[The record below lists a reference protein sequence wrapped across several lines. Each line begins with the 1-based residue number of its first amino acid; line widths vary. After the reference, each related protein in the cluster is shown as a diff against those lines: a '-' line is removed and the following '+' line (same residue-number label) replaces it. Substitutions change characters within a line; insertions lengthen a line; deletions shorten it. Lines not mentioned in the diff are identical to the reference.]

1 MTLRSSPQTVTADL
15 EGPLDRAVRRLFGE
29 SWGKAREW
37 IAAGKVSVDG
47 RTTVEPTHRVR
58 AGEAIAV
65 DARARRPRPAE
76 LDRDAI
82 VYVDAHIVVVA
93 KPPGISTVPYD
104 ERESD
109 TLDAR
114 VRAWIER
121 SQSLGRGSGGSRP
134 NLGVVH
140 RLDKETSG
148 LVVFTRTWLA
158 KQHLAAQFRKHA
170 VERRYIAV
178 AHGDVRSRTFHT
190 WLVEN
195 RGDGLRGSA
204 RGTPPNGSRE
214 AITHVESLERLA
226 GATLIACRL
235 ETGRTHQIRIHVSE
249 AGHPLLGER
258 VYIRHFAGPTL
269 EAPRLLLH
277 AADLGFEHP
286 ATGRM
291 MRWSLPAPE
300 DVTGVIQR
308 LRRREAR

>member
-1 MTLRSSPQTVTADL
+1 MTLLSSPQTVTEAL
-15 EGPLDRAVRRLFGE
+15 EGPLDRAVRSLFGAT
-29 SWGKAREW
+29 WGKAREW
-37 IAAGKVSVDG
+37 IAAGKVRVDG
-47 RTTVEPTHRVR
+47 RVTVEPTHRVR
-58 AGEAIAV
+58 SGEAIAI

-76 LDRDAI
+76 LDQDAI
-82 VYVDAHIVVVA
+82 VHVDAHVIVVA

-114 VRAWIER
+114 VRAWLER
-121 SQSLGRGSGGSRP
+121 AQRGAGGSRP

-158 KQHLAAQFRKHA
+158 KQHLAAQFRKHT
-170 VERRYIAV
+170 VERRYIAL
-178 AHGDVRSRTFHT
+178 AHGDVRSRTFRT

-204 RGTPPNGSRE
+204 RGTPPNGARE
-214 AITHVESLERLA
+214 AITHVESMERLA
-226 GATLIACRL
+226 GATLITCRL
-235 ETGRTHQIRIHVSE
+235 ETGRTHQIRIHLSE

-277 AADLGFEHP
+277 AAELGFEHP
-286 ATGRM
+286 ATGRP
-291 MRWSLPAPE
+291 MRWSMPAPE
-300 DVTGVIQR
+300 DVKAVVER
-308 LRRREAR
+308 LRRTREAR